1 MRLLLDENFN
11 HQILDG
17 LKLRIPNLDY
27 VIAQKTAF
35 KGVADPELL
44 EWAAVEDL
52 LVLLSRLAH
61 VRSNL
66 I

>member
-1 MRLLLDENFN
+1 MRVLSDENFN

-17 LKLRIPNLDY
+17 LKLRTPNLDN
-27 VIAQKTAF
+27 VIAQKTAL
-35 KGVADPELL
+35 KGVADPDLL
-44 EWAAVEDL
+44 EWAAVEDR

-66 I
+66 M